1 MGKLPSQEYT
11 PQTEV
16 CGVSLGSSK
25 NQMRIKKISISV
37 LLVTW
42 RTLPLLL
49 HDC

>member
-25 NQMRIKKISISV
+25 KPNENLKNFHLCFIGNLEDTATV
-37 LLVTW
+37 A
-42 RTLPLLL
+42 P
-49 HDC
+49 